1 MNGIRPDNTYEED
14 YTVPSY
20 MADRSFHLRPSSFMD
35 MAQEI
40 AHSAASHFHFGWDD
54 LQLHHTAWVISRMH
68 FKFIR
73 PPKWRDDVA
82 LFTWHKCI
90 DGPFYIRDF
99 ELRPQ
104 GDLNFEDSSGALITC
119 TSSWIVMNMQTRAF
133 ARDEEIMRMV
143 PESTQCHRDAIE
155 EHCKKVVPP
164 KDAERFASHKIM
176 YSDVDFLGHTNNAR
190 YIAWSM
196 DSIGYEITSEH
207 QVKDVRINFN
217 KETKP
222 GDEVELFRSHI
233 KTEGQDTWFIEGKL
247 DGKSC
252 FCTQIDF

>member
-1 MNGIRPDNTYEED
+1 
-14 YTVPSY
+14 
-20 MADRSFHLRPSSFMD
+20 
-35 MAQEI
+35 
-40 AHSAASHFHFGWDD
+40 
-54 LQLHHTAWVISRMH
+54 
-68 FKFIR
+68 
-73 PPKWRDDVA
+73 
-82 LFTWHKCI
+82 
-90 DGPFYIRDF
+90 
-99 ELRPQ
+99 
-104 GDLNFEDSSGALITC
+104 
-119 TSSWIVMNMQTRAF
+119 
-133 ARDEEIMRMV
+133 MRMV

-217 KETKP
+217 KETKV
-222 GDEVELFRSHI
+222 GDQVELFRL
-233 KTEGQDTWFIEGKL
+233 KDGNVWYVEGRL

-252 FCTQIDF
+252 FTVRMEF